1 MSLSVPFIWVS
12 RKKIYELWPLLI
24 LCVGPLTIPGIVALD
39 RGNSVAL
46 IVAPLLWFTVSFI
59 RNNSRQLVF
68 SVTVLAAIK
77 PQYGLLVVLLAAYR
91 EWKPFIYSIRAVVLT
106 QFLGFLLW
114 PSSFPGSVRQA
125 FAMSQQ
131 FQSYSSISDKHPPQI
146 SLASGAFQMER
157 IVRNILNF
165 QTPHSNFFSI
175 QSQTKIGYFFA
186 AILIVF
192 LFFKGRHSPKYLT
205 TSILIAIL
213 SMISATTYSYYGVFA
228 MVLSAILIRNSSLA
242 NSQDS
247 EDASS
252 LSRIQAISL
261 VLALS
266 LTLTRFP
273 LASTFWVGD
282 IKLVETSAFLTP
294 LAWMLVAL
302 IWMIESCI
310 KPNRVTSTE
319 ITIGTSRINAKNK
332 TVPH

>member
-1 MSLSVPFIWVS
+1 
-12 RKKIYELWPLLI
+12 
-24 LCVGPLTIPGIVALD
+24 
-39 RGNSVAL
+39 VAL
-46 IVAPLLWFTVSFI
+46 IVAPLLWLTVSFI

-252 LSRIQAISL
+252 HKVSISFDFL
-261 VLALS
+261 GWRYQVGRNFS
-266 LTLTRFP
+266 ISDP
-273 LASTFWVGD
+273 LGVDAGSSYLD
-282 IKLVETSAFLTP
+282 DRKLYKAQSSDEYRNNH
-294 LAWMLVAL
+294 W
-302 IWMIESCI
+302 
-310 KPNRVTSTE
+310 N
-319 ITIGTSRINAKNK
+319 
-332 TVPH
+332 